1 MLVQTVDEHGF
12 KRACNS
18 LEHGEDSIV
27 YGMLLERIGQGLAVY
42 ESILSAVGLFTAPAD
57 HRETRLLVLDGSR
70 RIGQSDVSDSLCVQ
84 LTDVT
89 VMPFG
94 VEATA
99 SAAWRCITSGYMQ
112 LQHQLYRVCGVLRCD
127 LWQY

>member
-1 MLVQTVDEHGF
+1 MQTVDEQGF
-12 KRACNS
+12 KRACNRI
-18 LEHGEDSIV
+18 EHGEDSEV
-27 YGMLLERIGQGLAVY
+27 YGMLLERIGQGRAAY
-42 ESILSAVGLFTAPAD
+42 ESVLRAVGLFTAPVD
-57 HRETRLLVLDGSR
+57 HRETKLLVLNDARGT
-70 RIGQSDVSDSLCVQ
+70 GQSDASDSLCVQ

-112 LQHQLYRVCGVLRCD
+112 LQHQLYRVRGVLRCE
-127 LWQY
+127 LRQC